1 MQCACQKVK
10 SLLKLVVF
18 ILESKYQTTT
28 CIQSSPALS
37 RGYATLRL
45 SNAASVM
52 RNRFDFTRQKLLGCR
67 EEMLVQH
74 APFFRPTNKIKS
86 VPLCFTQLVYRKANS
101 CFCVAL
107 FLWIQYIGQ
116 RRVFKIQVLSWQ
128 TASENG
134 LPYDP
139 VCTDYLQHCK
149 VITLPNKLCKEKS
162 VISAAESSLSPP
174 METSTQLSLFTA
186 RVAGI
191 SA

>member
-1 MQCACQKVK
+1 MISHGKNYSGVERKCSCNM
-10 SLLKLVVF
+10 
-18 ILESKYQTTT
+18 
-28 CIQSSPALS
+28 P
-37 RGYATLRL
+37 
-45 SNAASVM
+45 
-52 RNRFDFTRQKLLGCR
+52 
-67 EEMLVQH
+67 
-74 APFFRPTNKIKS
+74 PFFRTTNKIKS

-107 FLWIQYIGQ
+107 FLWTQYIGQ
-116 RRVFKIQVLSWQ
+116 RRVFKIQVLSRQ

-134 LPYDP
+134 RPYDP

-174 METSTQLSLFTA
+174 METTTQLSLFTA

-191 SA
+191 CAYVRLVYEAVY

>member
-1 MQCACQKVK
+1 M
-10 SLLKLVVF
+10 
-18 ILESKYQTTT
+18 
-28 CIQSSPALS
+28 P
-37 RGYATLRL
+37 
-45 SNAASVM
+45 
-52 RNRFDFTRQKLLGCR
+52 
-67 EEMLVQH
+67 
-74 APFFRPTNKIKS
+74 PFFRTTNKIKS

-107 FLWIQYIGQ
+107 FLWTQYIGQ
-116 RRVFKIQVLSWQ
+116 RRVFKIQVLSRQ

-134 LPYDP
+134 RPYDP

-174 METSTQLSLFTA
+174 METTTQLSLFTA

-191 SA
+191 CAYVRLVYEAVYWLYRRTEVCMCVFMWESSVELCVSVTVTGFGDHRIKYALLMTDLTPGFDTIRYLVLESFDF